1 MHGKALAIDNT
12 LAPHSGASDGPQGS
26 DYRGTVDDVFA
37 LIVQRLV
44 ISIPVLLGVLLIGF
58 LLLQVVPTDP
68 AIILAGPTA
77 SQAEVAAIREQLG
90 LDRPLWEQFALYLG
104 RVLQFDLGRS
114 MISNRPVLDELESTL
129 GPTFE
134 LMLACLVWAIPVGIA
149 LGTQAARQRGQ
160 WTDRLIMAFS
170 VAGVSMPIF
179 VVGLLLIQ
187 YVGGAGW
194 LPFQGRGGP
203 LWTSS
208 GLLHIILPALTL
220 GAVFIGP
227 VARMTRTSVLETL
240 GADYVRTARAKG
252 ASERQVVLHH
262 ALRNALIPVVTLIGL
277 QIGFLLGGAVVTET
291 MFSWPGVGRM
301 AVGAISSSDFPVAQG
316 AIMVLAVSFIAINL
330 VIDVFYG
337 YLDPRIGQ
345 R

>member
-1 MHGKALAIDNT
+1 MKTDT
-12 LAPHSGASDGPQGS
+12 RGAM
-26 DYRGTVDDVFA
+26 DDVFA
-37 LIVQRLV
+37 LIVQRLI

-77 SQAEVAAIREQLG
+77 SQAEVEAIRQQLG
-90 LDRPLWEQFALYLG
+90 LDRPLWEQFGLYLL

-114 MISNRPVLDELESTL
+114 MISNRPVLDELQATL

-134 LMLACLVWAIPVGIA
+134 LMLACLVWAIPAGIV
-149 LGTQAARQRGQ
+149 LGTQAARRRGQ
-160 WTDRLIMAFS
+160 WTDRVIMAFS

-187 YVGGAGW
+187 YVGGAGL

-203 LWTSS
+203 LWTST

-252 ASERQVVLHH
+252 ASERQVVLRH
-262 ALRNALIPVVTLIGL
+262 ALRNALIPVITLIGL

-291 MFSWPGVGRM
+291 MYSWPGVGRM

-330 VIDVFYG
+330 VVDVFYG

>member
-1 MHGKALAIDNT
+1 M
-12 LAPHSGASDGPQGS
+12 SEQ
-26 DYRGTVDDVFA
+26 RGDVLA
-37 LIVQRLV
+37 LIVQRV
-44 ISIPVLLGVLLIGF
+44 FISVPVLLGVLLIGF

-77 SQAEVAAIREQLG
+77 SAGEIEAIRQQLG
-90 LDRPLWEQFALYLG
+90 LDRPLWEQFARYLF

-114 MISNRPVLDELESTL
+114 MISNRPVLDELELTL

-134 LMLACLVWAIPVGIA
+134 LMLACLIWAIPAGIA
-149 LGTQAARQRGQ
+149 LGTLAARRRGR
-160 WTDRLIMAFS
+160 WIDRAIMAFS

-179 VVGLLLIQ
+179 VIGLLMIQ
-187 YVGGAGW
+187 YVGGAGL

-203 LWTSS
+203 LWSGD
-208 GLLHIILPALTL
+208 GLLHLVLPALTL

-252 ASERQVVLHH
+252 ASELQVVLHH
-262 ALRNALIPVVTLIGL
+262 ALRNALIPVITLIGL

-291 MFSWPGVGRM
+291 MYAWPGVGRM
-301 AVGAISSSDFPVAQG
+301 AVGAISSRDFPLAQG
-316 AIMVLAVSFIAINL
+316 AIMVLAVSFIGINL
-330 VIDVFYG
+330 LVDVLYG
-337 YLDPRIGQ
+337 YLDPRIG
-345 R
+345 RR